1 MLDTITDLYAD
12 IRHNGFSWLTAISI
26 LLLVRKNRLK
36 RKESAK
42 IDMILNHL
50 SIPIPIERRFKMP
63 SNINLY
69 TLLPSLVGGI
79 KLVLQAFNIT
89 IPDETINMI
98 FNGLAALL
106 MIAGIIYNH
115 YSHSPKKEEVNA
127 VIATA
132 VDAAKQG
139 PKNYND
145 LVPIINQIHIT
156 LNQMGEQVR
165 TGKYTD
171 AVSETIDTYKKV
183 HDLIVKKEV

>member
-1 MLDTITDLYAD
+1 MLDIFFES
-12 IRHNGFSWLTAISI
+12 IHEIENHGISWATLLT
-26 LLLVRKNRLK
+26 LVIIYRNNRTK
-36 RKESAK
+36 KKYSSK
-42 IDMILNHL
+42 IDMIMIKLD
-50 SIPIPIERRFKMP
+50 IPIPIERRFKMP
-63 SNINLY
+63 TNLNYY
-69 TLLPSLVGGI
+69 TIIPSLVAGL
-79 KLVLQAFNIT
+79 KLSLQAFGIE
-89 IPDETINMI
+89 IPDELINAI
-98 FNGLAALL
+98 FNGLAAIL
-106 MIAGIIYNH
+106 MIAGVIYNH

-171 AVSETIDTYKKV
+171 TVAATIDTYQKV